1 MNLGSTVAYSADF
14 LRSIVDYSKKSAD
27 KRGKITKIEVED
39 KNFKI
44 VFVDGD
50 FNCAVNVKNLRVVKN
65 GMVIE

>member
-1 MNLGSTVAYSADF
+1 MKIGDTVAYSADF
-14 LRSIVDYSKKSAD
+14 LKSIADFSKKSAD
-27 KRGKITKIEVED
+27 KRGKIKKIEIED

-50 FNCAVNVKNLRVVKN
+50 FNCAINVKNLRHVKN